1 MGNCCH
7 SKILE
12 EDKTSIKTIDI
23 EPKGQLTV
31 LTFAGP
37 QSCFESFQQDN
48 PPTFSDPVFF
58 SQKKSIV
65 SQGRSEDSSMN
76 Y

>member
-12 EDKTSIKTIDI
+12 EGRKNIKTNDI
-23 EPKGQLTV
+23 EPKSQLTV

-58 SQKKSIV
+58 SQKKSIL
-65 SQGRSEDSSMN
+65 SQGPSRDSSMN